1 MIEVHEISRSYGTLR
16 AVDRVSFAIGRREIV
31 GLLGH
36 NGAGKTTI
44 MKMLTGFLE
53 PSAGQVA
60 IDQLDLAS
68 RRREAQRRIGYL
80 PENCPLYPDLSVL
93 EHLEYQ
99 ATLHGI
105 PPRHRPEAIRRAVE
119 RTALGTKAQATV
131 ATLSRGYRQR
141 LGVAQAIL
149 HEPPILI
156 LDEPT
161 NGLDPS
167 QIQHMRALIRE
178 LARQATVLIST
189 HILQEVEAICSRVLI
204 MRAGQLAV
212 DSRLDALSTDPRL
225 LVTLDRPVSEVTE
238 TLGAIEGVGAVTHL
252 GDEGAHRR
260 FALQTT
266 DPKRL
271 APRIA
276 QAAAERGWA
285 LYTLTPERRDLE
297 ALFGAVA
304 SGEQISA
311 SESASAPTASPP
323 QSSAPRRDSH
333 ADAGSN
339 SDSSPAPAKA
349 PPSRKVKS
357 NTKKQATPK
366 AKARTSAKEAPD
378 NE

>member
-1 MIEVHEISRSYGTLR
+1 MIEAHEISRSYGTLR
-16 AVDRVSFAIGRREIV
+16 AVDQVSFAIGRREIV

-53 PSAGQVA
+53 PSAGQIV
-60 IDQLDLAS
+60 IDQIDLAS

-93 EHLEYQ
+93 EHLDYQ

-105 PPRHRPEAIRRAVE
+105 PARHRGEAIQRAIE
-119 RTALGTKAQATV
+119 RTELTSKARAQV

-178 LARQATVLIST
+178 LARQATVIIST
-189 HILQEVEAICSRVLI
+189 HILQEVEAVCSRVLI
-204 MRAGQLAV
+204 MRAGRLSV

-238 TLGAIEGVGAVTHL
+238 TLGAIDGVRAVSHL

-260 FALQTT
+260 FALQTKE
-266 DPKRL
+266 PKRL
-271 APRIA
+271 APRVA
-276 QAAAERGWA
+276 QIAAERGWA
-285 LYTLTPERRDLE
+285 LYALTPERRDLE
-297 ALFGAVA
+297 ALFSAVS
-304 SGEQISA
+304 SGETMQSA
-311 SESASAPTASPP
+311 A
-323 QSSAPRRDSH
+323 
-333 ADAGSN
+333 
-339 SDSSPAPAKA
+339 
-349 PPSRKVKS
+349 
-357 NTKKQATPK
+357 
-366 AKARTSAKEAPD
+366 EAQTHD
-378 NE
+378 